1 MRFSVRSSVVAAAAA
16 ALAAGSAAA
25 QAPKPARDLKAGTT
39 TYRAAIGINGQ
50 SVDVQLTQAIE
61 AGAGGWTVTETLTTP
76 FGDTVDRAV
85 LAKGSLALVS
95 RAVTQG
101 PTTVNYKV
109 EGTKLTG
116 EMKLPNQTIPLALDV
131 PAGGLVGDGPGMAA
145 VIGALPLAEGYAATL
160 QIVNPQAQKIVPA
173 SIKVVGSGRITVPAG
188 AFDAFTVAFESE
200 VANGTLWVAKDSHAA
215 LKSVT
220 NAQGAQITAE
230 LLK

>member
-1 MRFSVRSSVVAAAAA
+1 
-16 ALAAGSAAA
+16 
-25 QAPKPARDLKAGTT
+25 
-39 TYRAAIGINGQ
+39 
-50 SVDVQLTQAIE
+50 
-61 AGAGGWTVTETLTTP
+61 
-76 FGDTVDRAV
+76 
-85 LAKGSLALVS
+85 
-95 RAVTQG
+95 
-101 PTTVNYKV
+101 
-109 EGTKLTG
+109 
-116 EMKLPNQTIPLALDV
+116 MKLPNQTIPLALDV

-188 AFDAFTVAFESE
+188 AFDEFTVAFESE